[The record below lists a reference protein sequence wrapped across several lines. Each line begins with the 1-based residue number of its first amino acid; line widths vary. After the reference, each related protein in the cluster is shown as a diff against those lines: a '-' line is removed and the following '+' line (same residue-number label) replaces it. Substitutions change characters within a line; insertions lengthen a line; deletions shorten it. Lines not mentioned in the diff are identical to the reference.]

1 MVIIYILVAI
11 AAGSM
16 LPMQGAM
23 NARLAQALGSP
34 IWAAAFSGFVLTVA
48 LTLIAWVTFRG
59 GPRTTGLASLPWWA
73 WAGGFGGALLL
84 AATASL
90 TPRLGAASLV
100 SLIIAGQILCSAAMD
115 KLGLLGLEPHPLS
128 AKRAIAVVLLLTGA
142 ALMR

>member
-23 NARLAQALGSP
+23 NARLARTLGSP
-34 IWAAAFSGFVLTVA
+34 IWAAAFSGLVLTVA
-48 LTLIAWVTFRG
+48 LTLVAWALFRG
-59 GPRTTGLASLPWWA
+59 GPRTAGLTSLPWWA

-90 TPRLGAASLV
+90 TPRLGAASL
-100 SLIIAGQILCSAAMD
+100 IALVISGQILCSLAMD
-115 KLGLLGLEPHPLS
+115 RFGLLGLEPHPVS
-128 AKRAIAVVLLLTGA
+128 IKRAIAAGLMLTGA
-142 ALMR
+142 AFMR